1 MATTTKQVGK
11 VRHILKGTW
20 DASVDYDIMDVVID
34 PDSGQAYES
43 LKSVP
48 VGTPLTNESYWMK
61 LVSITPL
68 EITEEELESI
78 FEQAEW

>member
-1 MATTTKQVGK
+1 MANTVKQVGK
-11 VRHILKGTW
+11 VRHTLKGTW
-20 DASVDYDIMDVVID
+20 NESTSYEIMDVVID
-34 PDSGQAYES
+34 PDSGEAYES
-43 LKSVP
+43 LKAVP

-68 EITEEELESI
+68 AITKEELESI